1 MGAAEMLGGGA
12 ADGTTAAREAVDA
25 TGPSPSGASP
35 PFSHAERKPKTRKI
49 SHLRIPD
56 GYHTVPL
63 DGSGP
68 TACYGSKS
76 MMLTEEDRDG

>member
-1 MGAAEMLGGGA
+1 
-12 ADGTTAAREAVDA
+12 
-25 TGPSPSGASP
+25 
-35 PFSHAERKPKTRKI
+35 
-49 SHLRIPD
+49 
-56 GYHTVPL
+56 VPL